1 MAAGTITPQQQA
13 QMQAAAQKQAQA
25 QAATE
30 IAGQVGPLQGQVA
43 QLTKQGQQQ
52 VGSLTNE
59 FQNNLI
65 PAAQHE
71 AQQTA
76 AFNQNAQGAEAGIF
90 QQATS
95 QMNTLAQNQA
105 QQAQQIAQQ
114 TGGPVSTGMFTSGLQ
129 PYQTAEVQS
138 GAVSQLTGLNLG
150 TIGTNEAQMFAGQ
163 VLPAMES
170 LQKSTARA
178 NIASQI
184 ADLKKQ
190 ITTIQGTKSKLVDA
204 KLPALLAAKQGF
216 ALNVAQLAQKR
227 IAANRAWTATKR
239 GLDQRDRTLS
249 LTEQNQAFNKWLA
262 KQELGQKGRVI
273 TDQEKN
279 QLFNEWLA
287 KGKLGISQQQ
297 VDAYSQHLTAT
308 EKLDAERLGI
318 TKQELAA
325 RILQYSASN
334 KIAEQRLGIQ
344 AQSNARAIIDAA
356 LGGTGSNRPTT
367 VTVKKWL
374 NSGDPSKNIPAD
386 PLVTAAL
393 NAGGLFSKGKPP
405 SNVYYDTNRR
415 QWYTYVKNTM
425 TPQQFATQYNPGG
438 TPMSD
443 PNALLAVLK
452 QGVPGRSESFY
463 VNLIRLRLG
472 IPDWKPGQ
480 PAAYT
485 PQSLGALDINKL
497 TDIAM
502 SRGFQPSPV
511 KTGKQALID
520 FILHHGGKG

>member
-178 NIASQI
+178 NIASQ
-184 ADLKKQ
+184 
-190 ITTIQGTKSKLVDA
+190 
-204 KLPALLAAKQGF
+204 
-216 ALNVAQLAQKR
+216 

-415 QWYTYVKNTM
+415 RWYTYVKNTM